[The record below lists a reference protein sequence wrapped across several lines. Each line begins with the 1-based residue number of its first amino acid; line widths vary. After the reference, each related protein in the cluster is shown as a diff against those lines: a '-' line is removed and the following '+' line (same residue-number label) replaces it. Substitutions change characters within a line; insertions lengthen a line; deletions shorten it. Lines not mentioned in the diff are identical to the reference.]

1 MNWRKRRRTAELIAA
16 NSTPNGVLMLAKAD
30 ELDKYEAA
38 GWTALRFW
46 LHESPAKAAATV
58 ASVVA
63 KVDAKN

>member
-1 MNWRKRRRTAELIAA
+1 MPRTCYVKRNAEFWRQKIETNRQRD
-16 NSTPNGVLMLAKAD
+16 AD
-30 ELDKYEAA
+30 TNARLEAA